1 MKTIRQNVFETNSS
15 STHSMTIMDVYDYER
30 WKKEEDSCY
39 DENNRKIIS
48 LDQRRAMIVKDIID
62 YRKKYHPDKLLD
74 FVTDDDVN
82 DWLNDNFYD
91 YPLTYSEYINDYQ
104 SDLEI
109 DINHYT
115 TQSNDKIVIIC
126 KYGNDY

>member
-1 MKTIRQNVFETNSS
+1 
-15 STHSMTIMDVYDYER
+15 MTKRDYYEILGVN
-30 WKKEEDSCY
+30 KNATQ
-39 DENNRKIIS
+39 DEIKSAFRK
-48 LDQRRAMIVKDIID
+48 LA
-62 YRKKYHPDKLLD
+62 KKYHPDKLLD

-82 DWLNDNFYD
+82 DWLNDNIYD
-91 YPLTYSEYINDYQ
+91 YPLTYSEYINDYL
-104 SDLEI
+104 SDLEV

>member
-15 STHSMTIMDVYDYER
+15 STHSMTIMDVYDYYR
-30 WKKEEDSCY
+30 WKTEEDSCY

-62 YRKKYHPDKLLD
+62 YRKKYDPDKLLD

-82 DWLNDNFYD
+82 DWFNDNIYD
-91 YPLTYSEYINDYQ
+91 YPLTYSEYINDYL
-104 SDLEI
+104 SDLEV

-126 KYGNDY
+126 KYGYDS

>member
-48 LDQRRAMIVKDIID
+48 LDQRTAMIKKDIID

-82 DWLNDNFYD
+82 DWLNDNYYD

-126 KYGNDY
+126 KYGYDS